1 MAKSKKNAPPGSPET
16 RKQKREEKASR
27 ARRKRRNR
35 AMLLVGVVL
44 LVLAAGGAL
53 AFASNQR
60 AERARDLSLIGSGT
74 PAVVQVHDHTCP
86 VCTELRGNVQRVQDE
101 FRDEEL
107 LIRVAD
113 IHTDQGLAFAARYTS
128 ARRATLLYI
137 DGKGELVRS
146 QSGAQGIDALRRAFA
161 NHAATE

>member
-1 MAKSKKNAPPGSPET
+1 MAKSKKNLPSGSPET
-16 RKQKREEKASR
+16 RKQKRQEKDLR
-27 ARRKRRNR
+27 ARRRRR
-35 AMLLVGVVL
+35 GRRLLAAGVAV
-44 LVLAAGGAL
+44 LVLAAAGAL

-60 AERARDLSLIGSGT
+60 ADRARDLSLVGSGT

-101 FRDEEL
+101 FSDEEL

-113 IHTDQGLAFAARYTS
+113 VHTDEGLAFAARYTS

-137 DGKGELVRS
+137 NGSGELVRS
-146 QSGAQGIDALRRAFA
+146 QTGAQGVDALRRAFS
-161 NHAATE
+161 NHAAAE